1 MKTKILLSFITIL
14 LLSVTA
20 CTHDSIINIKNENYS
35 QVIITG
41 NSTNGFSDKKSRAG
55 SIEQIPAG
63 DSIVFFSTGGI
74 KAEGNILNYE
84 NGLWTGLEDNKWYAE
99 EGPAN
104 ITAYYPVIKGI
115 DDLYYNNGE
124 LRDIVYCKATFN
136 NGETINLTFN
146 HIFAKLTI
154 NIDKKLNDNIVKV
167 HINVPLKVSAIDLKT
182 AEYSVTTSTEGT
194 ISFDRNDDGRY
205 EAIIPAQNGMDL
217 SIKLEGNEL
226 PSENI
231 KINETEF
238 QSGYEYIC
246 NVRKDEQN
254 GIYTTEDFIAF
265 THLING
271 EPEYEGKS
279 LEDFYSVID
288 GKRVFNLYND
298 LSFTDE
304 EADKIAVIEE
314 FNDIFDGNNHTIS
327 NLKAK
332 KIPYVNICLIGDNKG
347 YIKNLTID
355 KCSFDQPDFTNFTM
369 GCLFV
374 SYNYGVIDNCHL
386 TNGVINMCT
395 ENSKSYGG
403 LSVVNDKE
411 GTIVNS
417 SISNLSLKENNGSLG
432 IFVYQN
438 NGNILN
444 CRINNNINKNT
455 TSSLS
460 STICVYNSMRL
471 YNIFVTE
478 YNKDYYGIC
487 YQHTQGHYFNC
498 ILPDN
503 YKKKTIEDDSASNN
517 ALRKPVYYYDTSD
530 EYIRITNELNNWII
544 DNTSK
549 YPQFTFRKW
558 TTDPTD
564 KVIFE

>member
-1 MKTKILLSFITIL
+1 MKTKILLSFVTIL
-14 LLSVTA
+14 ILSVTA
-20 CTHDSIINIKNENYS
+20 CTHDSIINIKSENYS
-35 QVIITG
+35 QVIIIG
-41 NSTNGFSDKKSRAG
+41 NSTNGFSDKESRTG

-115 DDLYYNNGE
+115 DDLYHNNGE
-124 LRDIVYCKATFN
+124 LRDIVYCKDTFN

-167 HINVPLKVSAIDLKT
+167 HINVPLKVNAIDLKT

-205 EAIIPAQNGMDL
+205 EAIIPAKNGMDL
-217 SIKLEGNEL
+217 SIRLEGNDL
-226 PSENI
+226 PSEDI

-238 QSGYEYIC
+238 NSGYEYIC
-246 NVRKDEQN
+246 KVRKDEQN

-327 NLKAK
+327 NLKIKTRYRA
-332 KIPYVNICLIGDNKG
+332 NFCLIDKNNGE
-347 YIKNLTID
+347 IKNLTID
-355 KCSFDQPDFTNFTM
+355 KCTFDYPEFNNATA

-374 SYNYGVIDNCHL
+374 NHNYGIIDNFHL
-386 TNGVINMCT
+386 INGLINMKT
-395 ENSKSYGG
+395 DEERKTFGG
-403 LSVVNDKE
+403 LSFLNK

-417 SISNLSLKENNGSLG
+417 SISNLILGSNNAILG

-438 NGNILN
+438 DGNILN

-455 TSSLS
+455 TSKYSACIS
-460 STICVYNSMRL
+460 RFNTGYL
-471 YNIFVTE
+471 YNILITE
-478 YNKDYYGIC
+478 YKSSYYGIC
-487 YQHTQGHYFNC
+487 YDNKGIFNHC
-498 ILPDN
+498 IIHKNYEDN
-503 YKKKTIEDDSASNN
+503 GKLYYKNPYSESCTYETFSDIEVEKENLANLLNSWIEENQSN
-517 ALRKPVYYYDTSD
+517 
-530 EYIRITNELNNWII
+530 
-544 DNTSK
+544 
-549 YPQFTFRKW
+549 YPNITFRKW

>member
-1 MKTKILLSFITIL
+1 MKTKILLSFVTIL
-14 LLSVTA
+14 ILSVTA
-20 CTHDSIINIKNENYS
+20 CTHDSIINIKSENYS

-41 NSTNGFSDKKSRAG
+41 NSTNGFSDKESRTG

-99 EGPAN
+99 EGSAN

-115 DDLYYNNGE
+115 DDLYHNNGE
-124 LRDIVYCKATFN
+124 LRDIVYCKDTFN

-146 HIFAKLTI
+146 HIFAKLAI
-154 NIDKKLNDNIVKV
+154 NIDKKLNEDIVKV
-167 HINVPLKVSAIDLKT
+167 HINVPLKVNAIDLKT

-271 EPEYEGKS
+271 ETEYEGKS

-288 GKRVFNLYND
+288 GKRVFNLYNN

-455 TSSLS
+455 TSKYSACIS
-460 STICVYNSMRL
+460 RFNTGYL
-471 YNIFVTE
+471 YNILITE
-478 YNKDYYGIC
+478 YKSGYYGIC
-487 YQHTQGHYFNC
+487 DDNKGIYNSC
-498 ILPDN
+498 IIHQNYEDN
-503 YKKKTIEDDSASNN
+503 YKLYKSNSKPQSCTYKTFSDIEVEKENLANLLNSWIEENQSN
-517 ALRKPVYYYDTSD
+517 
-530 EYIRITNELNNWII
+530 
-544 DNTSK
+544 
-549 YPQFTFRKW
+549 YPNITFRKW

>member
-1 MKTKILLSFITIL
+1 MKTKILLSFVTIL
-14 LLSVTA
+14 ILSVTA
-20 CTHDSIINIKNENYS
+20 CTHDSIINIENENYS

-124 LRDIVYCKATFN
+124 LRDIVYCKDTFN

-167 HINVPLKVSAIDLKT
+167 HINVPLKVNAIDLKT

-205 EAIIPAQNGMDL
+205 EAIIPAKNGMDL
-217 SIKLEGNEL
+217 SIRLEGNDL
-226 PSENI
+226 PSEDI
-231 KINETEF
+231 KTNETEF
-238 QSGYEYIC
+238 NSGYEYIC
-246 NVRKDEQN
+246 KVRKDEQN

-288 GKRVFNLYND
+288 GKRVFNLYNN

-395 ENSKSYGG
+395 ENPKDFGG
-403 LSVVNDKE
+403 LSVLNYKE

-455 TSSLS
+455 ISKQSACISRFNTG
-460 STICVYNSMRL
+460 YL
-471 YNIFVTE
+471 YNILITE
-478 YNKDYYGIC
+478 YKSSYYGIC
-487 YQHTQGHYFNC
+487 SENEGVYERC
-498 ILPDN
+498 IIHQSYKNNNKICYSNTNPQPCKYTPFTNLEAQKESIEKFLNSWIEENQSN
-503 YKKKTIEDDSASNN
+503 YPNI
-517 ALRKPVYYYDTSD
+517 
-530 EYIRITNELNNWII
+530 
-544 DNTSK
+544 
-549 YPQFTFRKW
+549 TFRKW

>member
-1 MKTKILLSFITIL
+1 MKTKILLSFVTIL
-14 LLSVTA
+14 ILSVTA
-20 CTHDSIINIKNENYS
+20 CTHDSIINIKSENYS

-41 NSTNGFSDKKSRAG
+41 NSTNGFSDKESRTG

-84 NGLWTGLEDNKWYAE
+84 NGLWTGLEDNKWYTE
-99 EGPAN
+99 EDSAN

-115 DDLYYNNGE
+115 DDLYHNNGE
-124 LRDIVYCKATFN
+124 LRDIVYCKDTFN

-167 HINVPLKVSAIDLKT
+167 HINVPLKVNAIDLKT

-226 PSENI
+226 PSEYI

-238 QSGYEYIC
+238 NSGYEYIC

-271 EPEYEGKS
+271 ETEYEGKS

-288 GKRVFNLYND
+288 GKRVFKLYND

-304 EADKIAVIEE
+304 EADSIAVIEE

-327 NLKAK
+327 NLKIKTRYRA
-332 KIPYVNICLIGDNKG
+332 NFCLIDKNNGE
-347 YIKNLTID
+347 IKNLTID
-355 KCSFDQPDFTNFTM
+355 KCTFDYPEFNNATA

-374 SYNYGVIDNCHL
+374 NHNYGIIDNFHL
-386 TNGVINMCT
+386 INGLINMKT
-395 ENSKSYGG
+395 DEERKTFGG
-403 LSVVNDKE
+403 LSFLNK

-417 SISNLSLKENNGSLG
+417 SISNLILGSNNAILG

-455 TSSLS
+455 TSKYSACIS
-460 STICVYNSMRL
+460 RFNTGYL
-471 YNIFVTE
+471 YNILITE
-478 YNKDYYGIC
+478 YKSAYYGIC
-487 YQHTQGHYFNC
+487 YVNEGVYERC
-498 ILPDN
+498 IIHQSYKNNNKICYSNTNPQPCKYETFSDIEVEKENLANLLNSWIEENQSN
-503 YKKKTIEDDSASNN
+503 YPNI
-517 ALRKPVYYYDTSD
+517 
-530 EYIRITNELNNWII
+530 
-544 DNTSK
+544 
-549 YPQFTFRKW
+549 TFRKW

>member
-1 MKTKILLSFITIL
+1 MKTKILLSFITI

-41 NSTNGFSDKKSRAG
+41 NSTNGFSDKESRTG

-99 EGPAN
+99 EGSAN

-124 LRDIVYCKATFN
+124 LRDIVYCKDTFN

-146 HIFAKLTI
+146 HIFAKLAI
-154 NIDKKLNDNIVKV
+154 NIDKNLNKDIVKV
-167 HINVPLKVSAIDLKT
+167 HINVPLKVNAIDLKT
-182 AEYSVTTSTEGT
+182 AEYSVTVSTEGT

-271 EPEYEGKS
+271 ETEYEGKS

-288 GKRVFNLYND
+288 GKRVFKLYND

-327 NLKAK
+327 NLKIKTRYRA
-332 KIPYVNICLIGDNKG
+332 NFCLIDKNNGE
-347 YIKNLTID
+347 IKNLTID
-355 KCSFDQPDFTNFTM
+355 KCTFNYPEFNNASA

-374 SYNYGVIDNCHL
+374 NHNYGIIDNFHL
-386 TNGVINMCT
+386 INGLINMKT
-395 ENSKSYGG
+395 DEERKTFGG
-403 LSVVNDKE
+403 LSFLNK

-417 SISNLSLKENNGSLG
+417 SISNLILGSNNAILG
-432 IFVYQN
+432 IFVYLN

-455 TSSLS
+455 TSKYSACIS
-460 STICVYNSMRL
+460 RFNTGYL
-471 YNIFVTE
+471 YNILITE
-478 YNKDYYGIC
+478 YKSSYYGIC
-487 YQHTQGHYFNC
+487 YDNKGIFNHC
-498 ILPDN
+498 IIHKNYVDN
-503 YKKKTIEDDSASNN
+503 GKLYYKNPYSQSCTYETFSDIEVDKENLANLLNSWIEENQSN
-517 ALRKPVYYYDTSD
+517 
-530 EYIRITNELNNWII
+530 
-544 DNTSK
+544 
-549 YPQFTFRKW
+549 YPNITFRKW
-558 TTDPTD
+558 TTNPTD

>member
-1 MKTKILLSFITIL
+1 MKTKILLSFVTIL
-14 LLSVTA
+14 ILSVTA
-20 CTHDSIINIKNENYS
+20 CTHDSIINIKSENYS

-41 NSTNGFSDKKSRAG
+41 NSTNGFSDKESRTG

-99 EGPAN
+99 EDPAN

-226 PSENI
+226 PSEYI

-238 QSGYEYIC
+238 NSGYEYIC

-271 EPEYEGKS
+271 ETEYEGKS
-279 LEDFYSVID
+279 LEDFYSEID
-288 GKRVFNLYND
+288 GKRVFKLYND

-304 EADKIAVIEE
+304 EADSIAVIEE

-327 NLKAK
+327 NLKIKTRYRA
-332 KIPYVNICLIGDNKG
+332 NFCLIDKNNGE
-347 YIKNLTID
+347 IKNLTID
-355 KCSFDQPDFTNFTM
+355 KCSFDYPEFNNATA

-374 SYNYGVIDNCHL
+374 NHNYGIIDNSHL
-386 TNGVINMCT
+386 INGLINMKT
-395 ENSKSYGG
+395 EDEESKKFGG
-403 LSVVNDKE
+403 LSFLNK
-411 GTIVNS
+411 GTIINS
-417 SISNLSLKENNGSLG
+417 SISNLILGSNNATLG

-438 NGNILN
+438 DGNILN

-455 TSSLS
+455 TSNLS

-478 YNKDYYGIC
+478 YKKNYYGIC
-487 YQHTQGHYFNC
+487 YKNDSGHYYNC
-498 ILPDN
+498 ILPKE
-503 YKKKTIEDDSASNN
+503 YKGKAIYSDYKSDTALKKA
-517 ALRKPVYYYDTSD
+517 VYYSESPD
-530 EYIRITNELNNWII
+530 EYLRIVYELNQWIEE
-544 DNTSK
+544 NQSN
-549 YPQFTFRKW
+549 YPNITFRKW

>member
-1 MKTKILLSFITIL
+1 MKTKILLSFVTIL
-14 LLSVTA
+14 ILSVTA
-20 CTHDSIINIKNENYS
+20 CTHDSIINIKSENYS

-41 NSTNGFSDKKSRAG
+41 NSTNGFSDKESRAG

-84 NGLWTGLEDNKWYAE
+84 NGLWTGLEDNKWYTE
-99 EGPAN
+99 EGSAN

-124 LRDIVYCKATFN
+124 LRDIVYCKDTFN

-146 HIFAKLTI
+146 HIFAKLAI
-154 NIDKKLNDNIVKV
+154 NIDKKLNEDIVKV
-167 HINVPLKVSAIDLKT
+167 HINVPLKVNAIDLKT

-271 EPEYEGKS
+271 ETEYEGKS

-314 FNDIFDGNNHTIS
+314 FNDIFDGNNHTLS

-355 KCSFDQPDFTNFTM
+355 KCSFDQPDFTNFTK

-395 ENSKSYGG
+395 ENPKDFGG
-403 LSVVNDKE
+403 LSVLNYKE

-455 TSSLS
+455 TSKYSACIS
-460 STICVYNSMRL
+460 RFNTGYL
-471 YNIFVTE
+471 YNILITE
-478 YNKDYYGIC
+478 YKSGYYGIC
-487 YQHTQGHYFNC
+487 DDNKGIYNSC
-498 ILPDN
+498 IIHQNYEDN
-503 YKKKTIEDDSASNN
+503 NKLYKSNSKPQSCTYETFSDIEVEKENLANLLNSWIEENQSN
-517 ALRKPVYYYDTSD
+517 
-530 EYIRITNELNNWII
+530 
-544 DNTSK
+544 
-549 YPQFTFRKW
+549 YPNITFRKW

>member
-1 MKTKILLSFITIL
+1 MKTKILLSFVTIL
-14 LLSVTA
+14 ILSVTA
-20 CTHDSIINIKNENYS
+20 CTHDSIINIKSENYS

-41 NSTNGFSDKKSRAG
+41 NSTNGFSDKESRTG

-99 EGPAN
+99 EDSAN

-124 LRDIVYCKATFN
+124 LRDIVYCKDTFN

-146 HIFAKLTI
+146 HIFAKLAI
-154 NIDKKLNDNIVKV
+154 NIDKKLNEDIVKV
-167 HINVPLKVSAIDLKT
+167 HINVPLKVNAIDLKT

-205 EAIIPAQNGMDL
+205 EAIIPAKNGMDL
-217 SIKLEGNEL
+217 SIRLEGNDL
-226 PSENI
+226 PSEDI

-238 QSGYEYIC
+238 NSGYEYIC
-246 NVRKDEQN
+246 KVRKDEQN

-288 GKRVFNLYND
+288 GKRVFNLYNN

-355 KCSFDQPDFTNFTM
+355 KCSFDQPDFTNFTK

-395 ENSKSYGG
+395 ENPKDFGG
-403 LSVVNDKE
+403 LSVLNYKE

-455 TSSLS
+455 ISKQSACISRFNTG
-460 STICVYNSMRL
+460 YL
-471 YNIFVTE
+471 YNILITE
-478 YNKDYYGIC
+478 YKSSYYGIC
-487 YQHTQGHYFNC
+487 SENEGVYERC
-498 ILPDN
+498 IIHQSYKNNNKICYSNTNPQPCKYTPFTNLEAQKESIEKFLNSWIEENQSN
-503 YKKKTIEDDSASNN
+503 YPNI
-517 ALRKPVYYYDTSD
+517 
-530 EYIRITNELNNWII
+530 
-544 DNTSK
+544 
-549 YPQFTFRKW
+549 TFRKW

>member
-1 MKTKILLSFITIL
+1 MKTKILLSFVTIL
-14 LLSVTA
+14 ILSVTA
-20 CTHDSIINIKNENYS
+20 CTHDSIINIENENYS

-41 NSTNGFSDKKSRAG
+41 NSTNGFSDKESRAG

-124 LRDIVYCKATFN
+124 LRDIVYCKDTFN

-205 EAIIPAQNGMDL
+205 EAIIPAKNGMDL
-217 SIKLEGNEL
+217 SIRLEGNDL
-226 PSENI
+226 PSEDI

-238 QSGYEYIC
+238 NSGYEYIC
-246 NVRKDEQN
+246 KVRKDEQN

-327 NLKAK
+327 NLKIKTRYRA
-332 KIPYVNICLIGDNKG
+332 NFCLIDKNNGE
-347 YIKNLTID
+347 IKNLTID
-355 KCSFDQPDFTNFTM
+355 KCTFDYPEFNNATA

-374 SYNYGVIDNCHL
+374 NHNYGIIDNFHL
-386 TNGVINMCT
+386 INGLINMKT
-395 ENSKSYGG
+395 DEERKTFGG
-403 LSVVNDKE
+403 LSFLNK

-417 SISNLSLKENNGSLG
+417 SISNLILGSNNAILG

-455 TSSLS
+455 TSKYSACIS
-460 STICVYNSMRL
+460 RFNTGYL
-471 YNIFVTE
+471 YNILITE
-478 YNKDYYGIC
+478 YKSSYYGIC
-487 YQHTQGHYFNC
+487 SENEGIFNHC
-498 ILPDN
+498 IIHKN
-503 YKKKTIEDDSASNN
+503 YEEYDKLYYKNPYSESCTYETFSDIEVEKENLANLLNSWIEENQSN
-517 ALRKPVYYYDTSD
+517 
-530 EYIRITNELNNWII
+530 
-544 DNTSK
+544 
-549 YPQFTFRKW
+549 YPNITFRKW

>member
-1 MKTKILLSFITIL
+1 MKTKILLSFVTI

-41 NSTNGFSDKKSRAG
+41 NSTNGFSDNGSRTAG
-55 SIEQIPAG
+55 IELIPEG
-63 DSIVFFSTGGI
+63 EPIIFFSTGGI
-74 KAEGNILNYE
+74 KAEGDILNYE
-84 NGLWTGLEDNKWYAE
+84 NGVWTGLKDNKWYAE

-154 NIDKKLNDNIVKV
+154 NIDKKLNEDIVKV
-167 HINVPLKVSAIDLKT
+167 HINVPLKVNAIDLKT

-205 EAIIPAQNGMDL
+205 EAIIPAQNGMNL
-217 SIKLEGNEL
+217 SIKLEGNDL
-226 PSENI
+226 PSEDI

-238 QSGYEYIC
+238 NSGYEYIC
-246 NVRKDEQN
+246 KVRKDEQN

-288 GKRVFNLYND
+288 GKKVFNLYND

-327 NLKAK
+327 NLKIKTRYRA
-332 KIPYVNICLIGDNKG
+332 NFCLIDKNNGE
-347 YIKNLTID
+347 IKNLTID
-355 KCSFDQPDFTNFTM
+355 KCTFDYPEFNNATA

-374 SYNYGVIDNCHL
+374 NHNYGIIDNFHL
-386 TNGVINMCT
+386 INGLINMKT
-395 ENSKSYGG
+395 DEERKTFGG
-403 LSVVNDKE
+403 LSFLNK

-417 SISNLSLKENNGSLG
+417 SISNLILGSNNAILG

-455 TSSLS
+455 TSKYSACIS
-460 STICVYNSMRL
+460 RFNTGYL
-471 YNIFVTE
+471 YNILITE
-478 YNKDYYGIC
+478 YKSSYYGIC
-487 YQHTQGHYFNC
+487 SENEGIFNHC
-498 ILPDN
+498 IIHKN
-503 YKKKTIEDDSASNN
+503 YEEYDKLYYKNPYSESCTYETFSDIEVEKENLANLLNSWIEENQSNYPN
-517 ALRKPVYYYDTSD
+517 
-530 EYIRITNELNNWII
+530 ITL
-544 DNTSK
+544 
-549 YPQFTFRKW
+549 RKW

>member
-1 MKTKILLSFITIL
+1 MKTKILLSFVTIL
-14 LLSVTA
+14 ILSVTA
-20 CTHDSIINIKNENYS
+20 CTHDSIINIKSENYS
-35 QVIITG
+35 QVIIIG
-41 NSTNGFSDKKSRAG
+41 NSTNGFSDKESRTG

-99 EGPAN
+99 EGSAN

-115 DDLYYNNGE
+115 DDLYHNNGE
-124 LRDIVYCKATFN
+124 LRDIVYCKDTFN

-146 HIFAKLTI
+146 HIFAKLAI
-154 NIDKKLNDNIVKV
+154 NIDKKLNEDIVKV
-167 HINVPLKVSAIDLKT
+167 HINVPLKVNAIDLKT

-271 EPEYEGKS
+271 ETEYEGKS

-288 GKRVFNLYND
+288 GKRVFKLYND

-304 EADKIAVIEE
+304 EADSIAVIEE

-327 NLKAK
+327 NLKIKTRYRA
-332 KIPYVNICLIGDNKG
+332 NFCLIDKNNGE
-347 YIKNLTID
+347 IKNLTID
-355 KCSFDQPDFTNFTM
+355 KCTFDYPEFNNATA

-374 SYNYGVIDNCHL
+374 NHNYGIIDNFHL
-386 TNGVINMCT
+386 INGLINMKT
-395 ENSKSYGG
+395 DEERKTFGG
-403 LSVVNDKE
+403 LSFLNK

-417 SISNLSLKENNGSLG
+417 SISNLILGSNNAILG

-455 TSSLS
+455 TSKYSACIS
-460 STICVYNSMRL
+460 RFNTGYL
-471 YNIFVTE
+471 YNILITE
-478 YNKDYYGIC
+478 YKSSYYGIC
-487 YQHTQGHYFNC
+487 YDNKGIFNHC
-498 ILPDN
+498 IIHKNYEDN
-503 YKKKTIEDDSASNN
+503 GKLYYKNPYSESCTYETFSDIEVEKENLANLLNSWIEENQSN
-517 ALRKPVYYYDTSD
+517 
-530 EYIRITNELNNWII
+530 
-544 DNTSK
+544 
-549 YPQFTFRKW
+549 YPNITFRKW

>member
-1 MKTKILLSFITIL
+1 MKTKILLSFVTI

-20 CTHDSIINIKNENYS
+20 CTHDSIINIENENYS

-41 NSTNGFSDKKSRAG
+41 NSTNGFSDNGSKTAG
-55 SIEQIPAG
+55 IELIPEG
-63 DSIVFFSTGGI
+63 EPIIFFSTGGI
-74 KAEGNILNYE
+74 KAEGDILNYE
-84 NGLWTGLEDNKWYAE
+84 NGVWTGLKDNKWYAE
-99 EGPAN
+99 EGPAE
-104 ITAYYPVIKGI
+104 ITAYHPVIKGK
-115 DDLYYNNGE
+115 DDLYNDEGK
-124 LRDIVYCKATFN
+124 LKDIVYCKATFN

-154 NIDKKLNDNIVKV
+154 NIDKKLNEDIVKV
-167 HINVPLKVSAIDLKT
+167 HINVPLKVNAIDLKT
-182 AEYSVTTSTEGT
+182 AEYSFTTSTEGT

-205 EAIIPAQNGMDL
+205 EAIIPAQNGMNL
-217 SIKLEGNEL
+217 SIKLEGNDL
-226 PSENI
+226 PSEDI

-238 QSGYEYIC
+238 NSGYEYIC
-246 NVRKDEQN
+246 KVRKDEQN

-288 GKRVFNLYND
+288 GKRVFNLYNN

-327 NLKAK
+327 NLKIKTRYRA
-332 KIPYVNICLIGDNKG
+332 NFCLIDKNNGE
-347 YIKNLTID
+347 IKNLTID
-355 KCSFDQPDFTNFTM
+355 KCTFDYPEFNNATA

-374 SYNYGVIDNCHL
+374 NHNYGIIDNFHL
-386 TNGVINMCT
+386 INGLINMKT
-395 ENSKSYGG
+395 DEERKTFGG
-403 LSVVNDKE
+403 LSFLNK

-417 SISNLSLKENNGSLG
+417 SISNLILGSNNAILG

-455 TSSLS
+455 TSKYSACIS
-460 STICVYNSMRL
+460 RFNTGYL
-471 YNIFVTE
+471 YNILITE
-478 YNKDYYGIC
+478 YKSSYYGIC
-487 YQHTQGHYFNC
+487 SENEGIFNHC
-498 ILPDN
+498 IIHKN
-503 YKKKTIEDDSASNN
+503 YEEYDKLYYKNPYSESCTYETFSDIEVEKENLANLLNSWIEENQSN
-517 ALRKPVYYYDTSD
+517 
-530 EYIRITNELNNWII
+530 
-544 DNTSK
+544 
-549 YPQFTFRKW
+549 YPNITFRKW

>member
-1 MKTKILLSFITIL
+1 MKTKILLSFVTIL
-14 LLSVTA
+14 ILSVTA
-20 CTHDSIINIKNENYS
+20 CTHDSIINIKSENYS

-41 NSTNGFSDKKSRAG
+41 NSTNGFSDKESRTG

-99 EGPAN
+99 EDSAN

-124 LRDIVYCKATFN
+124 LRDIVYCKDTFN

-146 HIFAKLTI
+146 HIFAKLAI
-154 NIDKKLNDNIVKV
+154 NIDKKLNEDIVKV
-167 HINVPLKVSAIDLKT
+167 HINVPLKVNAIDLKT

-205 EAIIPAQNGMDL
+205 EAIIPAKNGMDL
-217 SIKLEGNEL
+217 SIRLEGNDL
-226 PSENI
+226 PSEDI

-238 QSGYEYIC
+238 NSGYEYIC

-271 EPEYEGKS
+271 ETEYEGKS
-279 LEDFYSVID
+279 LEDFYSEID

-327 NLKAK
+327 NLKIKTRYRA
-332 KIPYVNICLIGDNKG
+332 NFCLIDKNNGE
-347 YIKNLTID
+347 IKNLTID
-355 KCSFDQPDFTNFTM
+355 KCTFDYPEFNNATA

-374 SYNYGVIDNCHL
+374 NHNYGIIDNFHL
-386 TNGVINMCT
+386 INGLINMKT
-395 ENSKSYGG
+395 DEERKTFGG
-403 LSVVNDKE
+403 LSFLNK

-417 SISNLSLKENNGSLG
+417 SISNLILGSNNAILG

-455 TSSLS
+455 TSKYSACIS
-460 STICVYNSMRL
+460 RFNTGYL
-471 YNIFVTE
+471 YNILITE
-478 YNKDYYGIC
+478 YKSSYYGIC
-487 YQHTQGHYFNC
+487 SENEGIFNHC
-498 ILPDN
+498 IIHKN
-503 YKKKTIEDDSASNN
+503 YEEYDKLYYKNPYSESCTYETFSDIEVEKENLANLLNSWIEENQSN
-517 ALRKPVYYYDTSD
+517 
-530 EYIRITNELNNWII
+530 
-544 DNTSK
+544 
-549 YPQFTFRKW
+549 YPNITFRKW

>member
-1 MKTKILLSFITIL
+1 MKTKILLSFVTIL
-14 LLSVTA
+14 ILSVTA
-20 CTHDSIINIKNENYS
+20 CTHDSIINIKSENYS

-41 NSTNGFSDKKSRAG
+41 NSTNGFSDKESRTG

-99 EGPAN
+99 DGPAN

-124 LRDIVYCKATFN
+124 LRDIVYCKDTFN

-146 HIFAKLTI
+146 HIFAKLAI

-167 HINVPLKVSAIDLKT
+167 HINVPLKVNAIDLKT

-205 EAIIPAQNGMDL
+205 EAIIPAKNGMDL
-217 SIKLEGNEL
+217 SIRLEGNDL
-226 PSENI
+226 PSEDI

-327 NLKAK
+327 NLKIKTRYRA
-332 KIPYVNICLIGDNKG
+332 NFCLIDKNNGE
-347 YIKNLTID
+347 IKNLTID
-355 KCSFDQPDFTNFTM
+355 KCTFDYPEFNNATA

-374 SYNYGVIDNCHL
+374 NHNYGIIDNFHL
-386 TNGVINMCT
+386 INGLINMKT
-395 ENSKSYGG
+395 DEERKTFGG
-403 LSVVNDKE
+403 LSFLNK

-417 SISNLSLKENNGSLG
+417 SISNLILGSNNAILG

-455 TSSLS
+455 TSKYSACIS
-460 STICVYNSMRL
+460 RFNTGYL
-471 YNIFVTE
+471 YNILITE
-478 YNKDYYGIC
+478 YKSSYYGIC
-487 YQHTQGHYFNC
+487 SENEGIFNHC
-498 ILPDN
+498 IIHKN
-503 YKKKTIEDDSASNN
+503 YEEYDKLYYKNPYSESCTYETFSDIEVEKENLANLLNSWIEENQSN
-517 ALRKPVYYYDTSD
+517 
-530 EYIRITNELNNWII
+530 
-544 DNTSK
+544 
-549 YPQFTFRKW
+549 YPNITFRKW

>member
-1 MKTKILLSFITIL
+1 MKTKILLSFVTIL
-14 LLSVTA
+14 ILSVTA
-20 CTHDSIINIKNENYS
+20 CTHDSIINIKSENYS

-41 NSTNGFSDKKSRAG
+41 NSTNGFSDKESRTG

-99 EGPAN
+99 EDSAN

-115 DDLYYNNGE
+115 DDLYHNNGE

-167 HINVPLKVSAIDLKT
+167 HINVPLKVNAIDLKT

-226 PSENI
+226 PSEYI

-271 EPEYEGKS
+271 ETEYEGKS

-288 GKRVFNLYND
+288 GKRVFKLYND

-304 EADKIAVIEE
+304 EADSIAVIEE

-332 KIPYVNICLIGDNKG
+332 KIPDVNICLIGDNKG

-403 LSVVNDKE
+403 LSVVNDEE

-417 SISNLSLKENNGSLG
+417 SISNLSLKEDNGSLG
-432 IFVYQN
+432 IFVYLN

-455 TSSLS
+455 ISKQSACISRFNTG
-460 STICVYNSMRL
+460 YL
-471 YNIFVTE
+471 YNILITE
-478 YNKDYYGIC
+478 YKSSYYGIC
-487 YQHTQGHYFNC
+487 SENEGIFNHC
-498 ILPDN
+498 IIHKN
-503 YKKKTIEDDSASNN
+503 YEEYDKLYSKNPYSESCTYETFSDIEVEKENLANLLNSWIEENQSN
-517 ALRKPVYYYDTSD
+517 
-530 EYIRITNELNNWII
+530 
-544 DNTSK
+544 
-549 YPQFTFRKW
+549 YPNITFRKW

>member
-1 MKTKILLSFITIL
+1 MKTKILLSFVTI

-20 CTHDSIINIKNENYS
+20 CTHDSIINIKSENYS

-41 NSTNGFSDKKSRAG
+41 NSTNGFSDKESRTG

-154 NIDKKLNDNIVKV
+154 NIDKKLNEDIVKV
-167 HINVPLKVSAIDLKT
+167 HINVPLKVNAIDLKT

-205 EAIIPAQNGMDL
+205 EAIIPAQNGMNL
-217 SIKLEGNEL
+217 SIKLEGNDL
-226 PSENI
+226 PSEDI

-238 QSGYEYIC
+238 NSGYEYIC
-246 NVRKDEQN
+246 KVRKDEQN

-288 GKRVFNLYND
+288 GKRVFNLYNN

-327 NLKAK
+327 NLKIKTRYRA
-332 KIPYVNICLIGDNKG
+332 NFCLIDKNNGE
-347 YIKNLTID
+347 IKNLTID
-355 KCSFDQPDFTNFTM
+355 KCTFDYPEFNNATA

-374 SYNYGVIDNCHL
+374 NHNYGIIDNFHL
-386 TNGVINMCT
+386 INGLINMKT
-395 ENSKSYGG
+395 DEERKTFGG
-403 LSVVNDKE
+403 LSFLNK

-417 SISNLSLKENNGSLG
+417 SISNLILGSNNAILG

-455 TSSLS
+455 TSKYSACIS
-460 STICVYNSMRL
+460 RFNTGYL
-471 YNIFVTE
+471 YNILITE
-478 YNKDYYGIC
+478 YKSSYYGIC
-487 YQHTQGHYFNC
+487 SENEGIFNHC
-498 ILPDN
+498 IIHKN
-503 YKKKTIEDDSASNN
+503 YEEYDKLYYKNPYSESCTYETFSDIEVEKENLANLLNSWIEENQSN
-517 ALRKPVYYYDTSD
+517 
-530 EYIRITNELNNWII
+530 
-544 DNTSK
+544 
-549 YPQFTFRKW
+549 YPNITFRKW

>member
-1 MKTKILLSFITIL
+1 MKTKILLSFVTIL
-14 LLSVTA
+14 ILSVTA
-20 CTHDSIINIKNENYS
+20 CTHDSIINIKSENYS

-41 NSTNGFSDKKSRAG
+41 NSTNGFSDKESRTG

-84 NGLWTGLEDNKWYAE
+84 NGLWTGLEDNKWYTE
-99 EGPAN
+99 EGSAN
-104 ITAYYPVIKGI
+104 ITAYYPVIKGK
-115 DDLYYNNGE
+115 DDLYNDEGK
-124 LRDIVYCKATFN
+124 LKDIVYCKSTFN

-154 NIDKKLNDNIVKV
+154 NIDKKLNDDILKV
-167 HINVPLKVSAIDLKT
+167 HINVPLKVNAIDLKT
-182 AEYSVTTSTEGT
+182 AEYSVTVSTEGT

-217 SIKLEGNEL
+217 SIRLEGNEL
-226 PSENI
+226 TSENI

-271 EPEYEGKS
+271 ETEYEGKS

-304 EADKIAVIEE
+304 EADKIAVIKE
-314 FNDIFDGNNHTIS
+314 FKENDILDGNNHTIS

-355 KCSFDQPDFTNFTM
+355 KCSFDQPDFTNFTK

-374 SYNYGVIDNCHL
+374 DYNYGVIDNCHL

-395 ENSKSYGG
+395 ENPKDFGG
-403 LSVVNDKE
+403 LSVFNYK
-411 GTIVNS
+411 GATIVNS
-417 SISNLSLKENNGSLG
+417 SISNLNLKENNGSLG

-438 NGNILN
+438 DGDILN
-444 CRINNNINKNT
+444 CRINNNINT
-455 TSSLS
+455 TSKNSAC
-460 STICVYNSMRL
+460 ICKHNIGNL
-471 YNIFVTE
+471 YNILITE
-478 YNKDYYGIC
+478 YKSSYYGIC
-487 YQHTQGHYFNC
+487 YDNKGIFNHC
-498 ILPDN
+498 IIHKNYEDN
-503 YKKKTIEDDSASNN
+503 GKLYYKNPYSESCTYETFSDIEVEKENLANLLNSWIEENQSNYPN
-517 ALRKPVYYYDTSD
+517 
-530 EYIRITNELNNWII
+530 ITFL
-544 DNTSK
+544 
-549 YPQFTFRKW
+549 KW

>member
-1 MKTKILLSFITIL
+1 MKTKILLSFVTIL
-14 LLSVTA
+14 ILSVTA
-20 CTHDSIINIKNENYS
+20 CTHDSIINIKSENYS

-41 NSTNGFSDKKSRAG
+41 NSTNGFSDKESRTG

-84 NGLWTGLEDNKWYAE
+84 NGLWTGLEDNKWYTE
-99 EGPAN
+99 EGSAN

-115 DDLYYNNGE
+115 DDLYHNNGE
-124 LRDIVYCKATFN
+124 LRDIVYCKDTFN

-146 HIFAKLTI
+146 HIFAKLAI
-154 NIDKKLNDNIVKV
+154 NIDKKLNEDIVKV
-167 HINVPLKVSAIDLKT
+167 HINVPLKVNAIDLKT

-226 PSENI
+226 PSEYI

-238 QSGYEYIC
+238 NSGYEYIC

-271 EPEYEGKS
+271 ETEYEGKS

-288 GKRVFNLYND
+288 GKRVFKLYND

-304 EADKIAVIEE
+304 EADSIAVIEE

-327 NLKAK
+327 NLKIKTRYRA
-332 KIPYVNICLIGDNKG
+332 NFCLIDKNNGE
-347 YIKNLTID
+347 IKNLTID
-355 KCSFDQPDFTNFTM
+355 KCTFDYPEFNNATA

-374 SYNYGVIDNCHL
+374 NHNYGIIDNSHL
-386 TNGVINMCT
+386 INGLINMKT
-395 ENSKSYGG
+395 DEERKTFGG
-403 LSVVNDKE
+403 LSFLNK

-417 SISNLSLKENNGSLG
+417 SISNLILGSNNAILG

-455 TSSLS
+455 TSKYSACIS
-460 STICVYNSMRL
+460 RFNTGYL
-471 YNIFVTE
+471 YNILITE
-478 YNKDYYGIC
+478 YKSSYYGIC
-487 YQHTQGHYFNC
+487 YDNKGIFNHC
-498 ILPDN
+498 IIHKNYEDN
-503 YKKKTIEDDSASNN
+503 GKLYYKNPYSESCTYETFSDIEVEKENLANLLNSWIEENQSN
-517 ALRKPVYYYDTSD
+517 
-530 EYIRITNELNNWII
+530 
-544 DNTSK
+544 
-549 YPQFTFRKW
+549 YPNITFRKW

>member
-1 MKTKILLSFITIL
+1 MKTKILLSFVTIL
-14 LLSVTA
+14 ILSVTA
-20 CTHDSIINIKNENYS
+20 CTHDSIINIKSENCS

-41 NSTNGFSDKKSRAG
+41 NSTNGFSDKESRTG

-99 EGPAN
+99 EGSAN

-154 NIDKKLNDNIVKV
+154 NIDKKLNEDIVKV
-167 HINVPLKVSAIDLKT
+167 HINVPLKVNAIDLKT

-271 EPEYEGKS
+271 ETEYEGKS

-288 GKRVFNLYND
+288 GKRVFKLYND

-304 EADKIAVIEE
+304 EADSIAVIEE

-327 NLKAK
+327 NLKIKTRYRA
-332 KIPYVNICLIGDNKG
+332 NFCLIDKNNGE
-347 YIKNLTID
+347 IKNLTID
-355 KCSFDQPDFTNFTM
+355 KCSFDHPEFNNATA

-374 SYNYGVIDNCHL
+374 NHNYGIIDNFHL
-386 TNGVINMCT
+386 INGLINMKT
-395 ENSKSYGG
+395 DEERKTFGG
-403 LSVVNDKE
+403 LSFLNK

-417 SISNLSLKENNGSLG
+417 SISNLILGSNNAILG

-438 NGNILN
+438 DGNILN

-455 TSSLS
+455 TSKYSACIS
-460 STICVYNSMRL
+460 RFNTGYL
-471 YNIFVTE
+471 YNILITE
-478 YNKDYYGIC
+478 YKSSYYGIC
-487 YQHTQGHYFNC
+487 YDNKGIFNHC
-498 ILPDN
+498 IIHKNYEDN
-503 YKKKTIEDDSASNN
+503 GKLYYKNPYSESCTYKTFSDIEVEKENLANLLNSWIEENQSN
-517 ALRKPVYYYDTSD
+517 
-530 EYIRITNELNNWII
+530 
-544 DNTSK
+544 
-549 YPQFTFRKW
+549 YPNITFRKW

>member
-1 MKTKILLSFITIL
+1 MKTKILLSFVTIL
-14 LLSVTA
+14 ILSVTA
-20 CTHDSIINIKNENYS
+20 CTHDSIINIKSENYS

-41 NSTNGFSDKKSRAG
+41 NSTNGFSDKESRTG

-99 EGPAN
+99 EDSAN

-124 LRDIVYCKATFN
+124 LRDIVYCKDTFN

-146 HIFAKLTI
+146 HIFAKLAI
-154 NIDKKLNDNIVKV
+154 NIDKKLNEDIVKV
-167 HINVPLKVSAIDLKT
+167 HINVPLKVNAIDLKT

-217 SIKLEGNEL
+217 SIRLEGNDL
-226 PSENI
+226 PSEDI

-271 EPEYEGKS
+271 ETEYEGKS

-327 NLKAK
+327 NLKIKTRYRA
-332 KIPYVNICLIGDNKG
+332 NFCLIDKNNGE
-347 YIKNLTID
+347 IKNLTID
-355 KCSFDQPDFTNFTM
+355 KCTFDYPEFNNATA

-374 SYNYGVIDNCHL
+374 NHNYGIIDNFHL
-386 TNGVINMCT
+386 INGLINMKT
-395 ENSKSYGG
+395 DEERKTFGG
-403 LSVVNDKE
+403 LSFLNK

-417 SISNLSLKENNGSLG
+417 SISNLILGSNNAILG

-455 TSSLS
+455 TSKYSACIS
-460 STICVYNSMRL
+460 RFNTGYL
-471 YNIFVTE
+471 YNILITE
-478 YNKDYYGIC
+478 YKSSYYGIC
-487 YQHTQGHYFNC
+487 SENEGIFNHC
-498 ILPDN
+498 IIHKN
-503 YKKKTIEDDSASNN
+503 YEEYDKLYYKNPYSESCTYETFSDIEVEKENLANLLNSWIEENQSN
-517 ALRKPVYYYDTSD
+517 
-530 EYIRITNELNNWII
+530 
-544 DNTSK
+544 
-549 YPQFTFRKW
+549 YPNITFRKW

>member
-1 MKTKILLSFITIL
+1 MKTKILLSFVTIL
-14 LLSVTA
+14 ILSVTA
-20 CTHDSIINIKNENYS
+20 CTHDSIINIKSENYS

-41 NSTNGFSDKKSRAG
+41 NSTNGFSDKESRTG
-55 SIEQIPAG
+55 CIEQIPAG

-84 NGLWTGLEDNKWYAE
+84 NGLWTGLEDNKWYTE
-99 EGPAN
+99 EGSAN

-115 DDLYYNNGE
+115 DDLYHNNGE
-124 LRDIVYCKATFN
+124 LRDIVYCKDTFN

-146 HIFAKLTI
+146 HIFAKLAI
-154 NIDKKLNDNIVKV
+154 NIDKKLNEDIVKV
-167 HINVPLKVSAIDLKT
+167 HINVPLKVNAIDLKT

-226 PSENI
+226 PSEYI

-238 QSGYEYIC
+238 NSGYEYIC

-271 EPEYEGKS
+271 ETEYEGKS

-288 GKRVFNLYND
+288 GKRVFKLYND

-304 EADKIAVIEE
+304 EADSIAVIEE

-327 NLKAK
+327 NLKIKTRYRA
-332 KIPYVNICLIGDNKG
+332 NFCLIDKNNGE
-347 YIKNLTID
+347 IKNLTID
-355 KCSFDQPDFTNFTM
+355 KCTFDYPEFNNATA

-374 SYNYGVIDNCHL
+374 NHNYGIIDNFHL
-386 TNGVINMCT
+386 INGLINMKT
-395 ENSKSYGG
+395 DEERKTFGG
-403 LSVVNDKE
+403 LSFLNK

-417 SISNLSLKENNGSLG
+417 SISNLILGSNNAILG

-455 TSSLS
+455 TSKYSACIS
-460 STICVYNSMRL
+460 RFNTGYL
-471 YNIFVTE
+471 YNILITE
-478 YNKDYYGIC
+478 YKSAYYGIC
-487 YQHTQGHYFNC
+487 YVNEGVYERC
-498 ILPDN
+498 IIHQSYKNNNKICYSNTNPQPCKYETFSDIEVEKENLANLLNSWIEENQSN
-503 YKKKTIEDDSASNN
+503 YPNI
-517 ALRKPVYYYDTSD
+517 
-530 EYIRITNELNNWII
+530 
-544 DNTSK
+544 
-549 YPQFTFRKW
+549 TFRKW

-564 KVIFE
+564 KVIF

>member
-1 MKTKILLSFITIL
+1 MKTKILLSFVTI

-20 CTHDSIINIKNENYS
+20 CTHDSIINIENENYS

-146 HIFAKLTI
+146 HIFAKLAI

-167 HINVPLKVSAIDLKT
+167 HINVPLKVNAIYFKT

-205 EAIIPAQNGMDL
+205 EAIIPAQNGMNL
-217 SIKLEGNEL
+217 SIRLEGNEL

-288 GKRVFNLYND
+288 GKRVFNLYNN

-327 NLKAK
+327 NLKIKTRYRA
-332 KIPYVNICLIGDNKG
+332 NFCLIDKNNGE
-347 YIKNLTID
+347 IKNLTID
-355 KCSFDQPDFTNFTM
+355 KCTFDYPEFNNATA

-374 SYNYGVIDNCHL
+374 NHNYGIIDNFHL
-386 TNGVINMCT
+386 INGLINMKT
-395 ENSKSYGG
+395 DEERKTFGG
-403 LSVVNDKE
+403 LSFLNK

-417 SISNLSLKENNGSLG
+417 SISNLILGSNNAILG

-455 TSSLS
+455 TSKYSACIS
-460 STICVYNSMRL
+460 RFNTGYL
-471 YNIFVTE
+471 YNILITE
-478 YNKDYYGIC
+478 YKSSYYGIC
-487 YQHTQGHYFNC
+487 SENEGIFNHC
-498 ILPDN
+498 IIHKN
-503 YKKKTIEDDSASNN
+503 YEEYDKLYYKNPYSESCTYETFSDIEVEKENLANLLNSWIEENQSNYPN
-517 ALRKPVYYYDTSD
+517 
-530 EYIRITNELNNWII
+530 ITL
-544 DNTSK
+544 
-549 YPQFTFRKW
+549 RKW